1 MSTFRQ
7 PPKSRRIAV
16 DDVHQEAL
24 AIFDGYKPR
33 YSGAHQFHF
42 DFSGPKVVKKSE
54 RPGTNFTT
62 QIAASLEFGAGFGS
76 GGLVADSYGFWQFMK
91 AHPGQGGVL
100 VQAFTEASKADWS
113 RVEAHVRD
121 HLLDKRFAGHVL
133 DAVVGYRESGEWT
146 DAKVLKVG
154 NIDRSGK
161 PRAHG
166 PQTMYES
173 VTVEVVLEAR
183 KLQPITK
190 APFDAMSDSELNKLI
205 QEFENEAPE
214 NFWQDGELRMTRAQA
229 YAMYRKRWRAMSP
242 RDQTNMMRNLNDMAS
257 RVASRWLRSKS

>member
-1 MSTFRQ
+1 
-7 PPKSRRIAV
+7 
-16 DDVHQEAL
+16 
-24 AIFDGYKPR
+24 
-33 YSGAHQFHF
+33 
-42 DFSGPKVVKKSE
+42 
-54 RPGTNFTT
+54 
-62 QIAASLEFGAGFGS
+62 
-76 GGLVADSYGFWQFMK
+76 
-91 AHPGQGGVL
+91 
-100 VQAFTEASKADWS
+100 
-113 RVEAHVRD
+113 
-121 HLLDKRFAGHVL
+121 
-133 DAVVGYRESGEWT
+133 
-146 DAKVLKVG
+146 
-154 NIDRSGK
+154 
-161 PRAHG
+161 
-166 PQTMYES
+166 MYEP